1 MPWNAPSRPHP
12 TRMVGVAEPL
22 GISYLPRRRGYREGP
37 PARKPTPRLI
47 TTAQRWFRR
56 SAGNTPRR
64 SVCCRT
70 TRCTLSACMQGAT
83 ECQVSRRRPI
93 PLVIRAS
100 IRVPRCIMAV
110 PKAGGS
116 RRRRRPLVAISA
128 TRKPASQAMKQT
140 VNPCCGNHLF
150 SPARSTAPSARIAD
164 GLAVNDRPEGAAE
177 SAPTR
182 VI

>member
-83 ECQVSRRRPI
+83 ECRVSRRRPI
-93 PLVIRAS
+93 PLVIRAG
-100 IRVPRCIMAV
+100 IRVLRFIMAV

-128 TRKPASQAMKQT
+128 TRRQRRQT
-140 VNPCCGNHLF
+140 VNPCCRQSFLL
-150 SPARSTAPSARIAD
+150 SDSQQRSSRGCCRERTDPSNI
-164 GLAVNDRPEGAAE
+164 VNIPSNRPIMA
-177 SAPTR
+177 S
-182 VI
+182 

>member
-1 MPWNAPSRPHP
+1 MECSESAPPDQDGRRSRA
-12 TRMVGVAEPL
+12 TWYF
-22 GISYLPRRRGYREGP
+22 ILPRRRGYREGP

-70 TRCTLSACMQGAT
+70 TRCTLSACMRGAT
-83 ECQVSRRRPI
+83 ECRVSRGRPI

-100 IRVPRCIMAV
+100 IRVPRFIMAV

-128 TRKPASQAMKQT
+128 TRKPASQAMKT
-140 VNPCCGNHLF
+140 EKTNDESVLPAIIYSLRLAAPHHRRG
-150 SPARSTAPSARIAD
+150 SPMGSLSTIVP
-164 GLAVNDRPEGAAE
+164 
-177 SAPTR
+177 R
-182 VI
+182 VL

>member
-83 ECQVSRRRPI
+83 ECRVSRRRPI

-100 IRVPRCIMAV
+100 IRVLRFIMAV

-116 RRRRRPLVAISA
+116 RRRRRPLVVISS
-128 TRKPASQAMKQT
+128 TRRQRRQT
-140 VNPCCGNHLF
+140 VNPCCRESFLLSDSQQRAHRRG
-150 SPARSTAPSARIAD
+150 SPMGSLSTIVLMVLQRAH
-164 GLAVNDRPEGAAE
+164 RPE
-177 SAPTR
+177 
-182 VI
+182 